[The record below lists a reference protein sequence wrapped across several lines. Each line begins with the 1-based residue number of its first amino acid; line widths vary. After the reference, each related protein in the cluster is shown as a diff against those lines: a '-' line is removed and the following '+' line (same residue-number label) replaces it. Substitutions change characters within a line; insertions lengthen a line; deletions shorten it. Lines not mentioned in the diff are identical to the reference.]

1 MLFQSEGQAR
11 KKGRDKPCP
20 YTKISVQVRRRRSS
34 RRLRPIAVSFRTWS
48 LIPMQMPTADTN
60 SVAWDSIIGEYQS
73 LVDKYHW
80 PFQPMLELAQEISR
94 SAPASLY
101 PMMSHEHLGFSLV
114 PDYPQCVRL
123 PQVWISY
130 LPQSE
135 LFEVMF
141 RESLH
146 GRQKK
151 TFCQPQEARQVVE
164 VAFTE
169 LLVRQSEVMTSDQY
183 DLSKSASSRG

>member
-1 MLFQSEGQAR
+1 
-11 KKGRDKPCP
+11 
-20 YTKISVQVRRRRSS
+20 
-34 RRLRPIAVSFRTWS
+34 
-48 LIPMQMPTADTN
+48 MQMPTADTN
-60 SVAWDSIIGEYQS
+60 SATWDYIVSKYQA

-94 SAPASLY
+94 SAPASFY
-101 PMMSHEHLGFSLV
+101 PIMSHEHLGFPLV
-114 PDYPQCVRL
+114 LDYPQCVRL

-151 TFCQPQEARQVVE
+151 TFCQPQEARQAVE
-164 VAFTE
+164 AAFTE
-169 LLVRQSEVMTSDQY
+169 LLVRQSEVMTSDQC
-183 DLSKSASSRG
+183 DLSKSTSSRG